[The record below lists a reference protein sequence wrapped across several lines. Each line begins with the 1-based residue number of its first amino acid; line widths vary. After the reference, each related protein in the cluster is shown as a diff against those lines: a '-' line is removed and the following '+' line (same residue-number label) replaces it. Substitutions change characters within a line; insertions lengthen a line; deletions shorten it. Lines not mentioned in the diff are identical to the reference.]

1 MQHTWIQVLFE
12 LHAVLLIEIIL
23 KKSCDGATFC
33 KNDLTYSVKEVQGC
47 FFFLNLHTKHF
58 GIKGFFAVSPM
69 ENYQD

>member
-1 MQHTWIQVLFE
+1 MVQHFAKMILHIQ
-12 LHAVLLIEIIL
+12 L
-23 KKSCDGATFC
+23 KKF
-33 KNDLTYSVKEVQGC
+33 KVV